1 MFRILRRLTRS
12 CLTKKPEKC
21 YNTEMQTN
29 KKDLPKDLKETI
41 QNLNKK
47 LDKFDEIAN
56 KISELK
62 SLHELNKKLSD

>member
-1 MFRILRRLTRS
+1 
-12 CLTKKPEKC
+12 
-21 YNTEMQTN
+21 MQTN